1 VVASVR
7 TPWTSAFSAALR
19 VTLRFGSQ
27 YVGWSRSARY
37 NRLVSPEQETTM
49 ALYPEG
55 DKLDA
60 YGKKFELVNLA
71 ARRATQMTRDKAP
84 ALVETTDEHP
94 LTIALKEIAEGAV
107 VAVFERIERLPERE
121 EGLEDLDMLAGK
133 QDNIDSLISDL
144 FKDAG
149 KAGGE
154 GDGEPIALGTGEG
167 DDESISLEDL
177 AGIESSDSDEEIEL

>member
-1 VVASVR
+1 MLSRLPFVLLCVPSSGAPVALV
-7 TPWTSAFSAALR
+7 
-19 VTLRFGSQ
+19 
-27 YVGWSRSARY
+27 ARGIIAPY
-37 NRLVSPEQETTM
+37 PPELETM

-84 ALVETTDEHP
+84 ALVETSDEHP

-107 VAVFERIERLPERE
+107 VAVFERIERLPDRE

-149 KAGGE
+149 KAGG
-154 GDGEPIALGTGEG
+154 DGEGEPVAMGTSEGE
-167 DDESISLEDL
+167 DESISLEDL
-177 AGIESSDSDEEIEL
+177 AGIESSDSDEESEL